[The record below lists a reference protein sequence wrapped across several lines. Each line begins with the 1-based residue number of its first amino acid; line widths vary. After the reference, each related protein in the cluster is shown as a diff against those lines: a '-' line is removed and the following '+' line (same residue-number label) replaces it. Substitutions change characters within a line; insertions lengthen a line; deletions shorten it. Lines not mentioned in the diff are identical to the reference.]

1 MNAPTILQR
10 VACGEP
16 GAVDQ
21 ALHAYGGLV
30 WSLVRR
36 AAPSRPDAE
45 DLAQEVFIDLWRS
58 AGRYDPSRAPEPAFV
73 AMITRRR
80 IIDRSR
86 RARVRPGE
94 ERVQAEV
101 LDALA
106 ISPAAPPDAAPEQRE
121 EAQAVLG
128 AVDALDDQRAR
139 HLLALS
145 LVDGLSHGQIA
156 AREGLPLGTVKS
168 TLRRALGA
176 VRERMG
182 ARAEVVR

>member
-16 GAVDQ
+16 GAVDR
-21 ALHAYGGLV
+21 ALDAYGGLV
-30 WSLVRR
+30 WGLVRR
-36 AAPSRPDAE
+36 AIPSRADAE

-58 AGRYDPSRAPEPAFV
+58 AGRFDPARAPEAAFV
-73 AMITRRR
+73 AMIARRR

-86 RARVRPGE
+86 RVRVRPGE
-94 ERVQAEV
+94 QRLQEDV
-101 LDALA
+101 LEALPA
-106 ISPAAPPDAAPEQRE
+106 SPAPPESGPEQRE

-128 AVDALDDQRAR
+128 AVEALDDQRAR
-139 HLLALS
+139 RLLGLS
-145 LVDGLSHGQIA
+145 LLDGLSHGQIA

-168 TLRRALGA
+168 SLRRALVA